1 MSQAVQNLSRL
12 SFFFLICLVTMPL
25 LSTGRKD
32 REISEWMRILMLR
45 EWEAGAP
52 GVAVEFGCHKTMWQL
67 QGESVEQAIAVYAHD
82 YVQGD
87 CLILLP
93 ERGGGEYFFGY
104 AGQFE
109 GRITNDIPSRWPG
122 VPVNYLRD
130 TNTPVTLS
138 AAKQPSEYGPNRV
151 EQNER

>member
-1 MSQAVQNLSRL
+1 MSQAVRNLSRF
-12 SFFFLICLVTMPL
+12 SFLFLICLVAIPL
-25 LSTGRKD
+25 FSIERRD
-32 REISEWMRILMLR
+32 REISEWMRSDMLR

-52 GVAVEFGCHKTMWQL
+52 GVAEEFGCHKTTWQL
-67 QGESVEQAIAVYAHD
+67 RGETVEQAIAVYAHG

-93 ERGGGEYFFGY
+93 ERGGSEYFFGY

-122 VPVNYLRD
+122 VPVDYLRD
-130 TNTPVTLS
+130 TNTPLMIQGTKVR
-138 AAKQPSEYGPNRV
+138 SEGGPNLL
-151 EQNER
+151 EENE